1 METTLTPSSSV
12 EKILQDFFE
21 KSLLLESS
29 FSEQVHQSSDNP
41 LWFSLKTNNPKYF
54 LGRDGENLHAITYI
68 LKRIIE
74 KNFNE
79 ETAKAFTLD
88 VNDFY
93 KKKIDS
99 LKTTAHMLA
108 ERAKYFKSNIDVDPM
123 NPYDRRIVHEYLQNY
138 PDIQTESVGEGRNRH
153 IVIKY
158 ISKDI

>member
-1 METTLTPSSSV
+1 MGEKKVENILKEFLEKTTL
-12 EKILQDFFE
+12 
-21 KSLLLESS
+21 LEGS
-29 FSEQVHQSSDNP
+29 FDDSVHQSSENP
-41 LWFSLKTNNPKYF
+41 LFFSIRTHNKF
-54 LGRDGENLHAITYI
+54 LLGKEGEHLQAITY
-68 LKRIIE
+68 LVKRIIE
-74 KNFNE
+74 KSFSE

-88 VNDFY
+88 INDFY

-138 PDIQTESVGEGRNRH
+138 PHIKTESVGEGRNRH

-158 ISKDI
+158 LENKDSIL